1 MKIKASL
8 FNKSSLSTAVH
19 AEHINFSI
27 NFSRLFDINDD
38 LLHLGPAGSLKL
50 SKTINKSMTSLV
62 ASC

>member
-8 FNKSSLSTAVH
+8 FNKSSLSTVVH
-19 AEHINFSI
+19 AEHINVSI
-27 NFSRLFDINDD
+27 SLRRLFDINDD

-50 SKTINKSMTSLV
+50 SKTINKSMGSLI